1 MYIVHYVYNIQP
13 QPQTTSIYATCDM
26 RSSVSNILHR
36 TPKTPKREQQG
47 AGAVGLRFRLSSASS
62 CTVPFAYMYNIM
74 ACGMGAYSVSSEQ
87 IPESE
92 NLPWAVTVAVGYILY
107 SIGHTHMQHATT
119 WCTGCSHCL
128 IGDWIRCNRSS
139 SCDCNCGCGAGGR
152 GRGKWSSG

>member
-1 MYIVHYVYNIQP
+1 MYTTYNHNHKPQAYMRHATCEARFLTSCIVH
-13 QPQTTSIYATCDM
+13 
-26 RSSVSNILHR
+26 
-36 TPKTPKREQQG
+36 PKHPSANSRALGQLACG
-47 AGAVGLRFRLSSASS
+47 SASS

-107 SIGHTHMQHATT
+107 STGHTHMQHAAT
-119 WCTGCSHCL
+119 WRTGCSHCL